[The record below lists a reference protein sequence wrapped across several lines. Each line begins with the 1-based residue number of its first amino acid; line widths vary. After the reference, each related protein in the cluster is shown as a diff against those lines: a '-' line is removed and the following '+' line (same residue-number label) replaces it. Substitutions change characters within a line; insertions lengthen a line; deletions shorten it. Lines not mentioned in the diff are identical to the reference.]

1 MPRKKLLSD
10 ADVLAAAGRVFTR
23 IGPSRF
29 TLADVAEEAGLS
41 PATLVQRFGSKRAL
55 MLAFAEHAASEARRP
70 FEEAQA
76 AEGSAL
82 AALRT
87 ALVYAMRATK
97 DRQELAHSLA
107 FLVEDLTDPALGAYA
122 AQHARWTEASIRVLL
137 EHAAARGE
145 LVGADPAR
153 LAHALQAAWNGAMI
167 QWALRGR
174 ATLAGWIGAV
184 VDTLLAPY
192 VAQEAMVQ
200 ETVVRATVARGARDS
215 REPRERSGA

>member
-1 MPRKKLLSD
+1 MIDGEVCALD
-10 ADVLAAAGRVFTR
+10 
-23 IGPSRF
+23 
-29 TLADVAEEAGLS
+29 EAGLS

-70 FEEAQA
+70 FEQAQV
-76 AEGSAL
+76 EGGSAL
-82 AALRT
+82 EALRAALV
-87 ALVYAMRATK
+87 LAMRPTK

-107 FLVEDLTDPALGAYA
+107 FLVEDLADPALGAYA

-137 EHAAARGE
+137 EHATARGE

-174 ATLAGWIGAV
+174 GTLGGWIGAV

-192 VAQEAMVQ
+192 VAR
-200 ETVVRATVARGARDS
+200 ETVSRESVAPETATRQARGG
-215 REPRERSGA
+215 REERSGA

>member
-1 MPRKKLLSD
+1 MPRKKLLPD
-10 ADVLAAAGRVFTR
+10 ADVLAAAGRVFAR
-23 IGPSRF
+23 LGPSRF
-29 TLADVAEEAGLS
+29 TLADVAQEAGLS

-76 AEGSAL
+76 AGGSAL
-82 AALRT
+82 EALRT
-87 ALVYAMRATK
+87 ALVHAMRPTPG
-97 DRQELAHSLA
+97 RQELAGSLA
-107 FLVEDLTDPALGAYA
+107 FLVEDLADPALGAYA

-145 LVGADPAR
+145 LIGAEPAR

-174 ATLAGWIGAV
+174 GTLPGWIGAV

-192 VAQEAMVQ
+192 VARDALAREAVP
-200 ETVVRATVARGARDS
+200 RDARGH
-215 REPRERSGA
+215 REPREGSGA

>member
-10 ADVLAAAGRVFTR
+10 ADVLAAAGRVFAR
-23 IGPSRF
+23 VGPSRF
-29 TLADVAEEAGLS
+29 TLADVASEAGLA

-70 FEEAQA
+70 FEQA
-76 AEGSAL
+76 LAEGGSAL
-82 AALRT
+82 EALRT
-87 ALVYAMRATK
+87 ALVHAMRAAN

-107 FLVEDLTDPALGAYA
+107 FLVEDLADPALGAYA

-137 EHAAARGE
+137 QHAAARGE

-167 QWALRGR
+167 QWALRGKGS
-174 ATLAGWIGAV
+174 LVGWIGAV
-184 VDTLLAPY
+184 VDTLLSPY
-192 VAQEAMVQ
+192 VARE
-200 ETVVRATVARGARDS
+200 TVARVAVAREAAA
-215 REPRERSGA
+215 RHPRSPSDRSGA

>member
-1 MPRKKLLSD
+1 MIDEPVFAHAMPRKKLLSD

-23 IGPSRF
+23 VGPSRF

-55 MLAFAEHAASEARRP
+55 MLAFAEHAAGEARRP
-70 FEEAQA
+70 FEEAQS
-76 AEGSAL
+76 EGGSAL
-82 AALRT
+82 EALRAAL
-87 ALVYAMRATK
+87 VHAMRATK

-107 FLVEDLTDPALGAYA
+107 FLVEDLADPALGAYA

-174 ATLAGWIGAV
+174 GALAGWIGAV

-192 VAQEAMVQ
+192 VAR
-200 ETVVRATVARGARDS
+200 ETRATPA
-215 REPRERSGA
+215 PRERSGA

>member
-1 MPRKKLLSD
+1 MNSRLFSLLKSPPPMPRKKLLSD

-23 IGPSRF
+23 VGPSRF
-29 TLADVAEEAGLS
+29 TLADVAGEAGLS

-55 MLAFAEHAASEARRP
+55 MLAFAEHAAGQARRP
-70 FEEAQA
+70 FERAQA
-76 AEGSAL
+76 DGGSAL
-82 AALRT
+82 HALRM
-87 ALVYAMRATK
+87 ALVHATSGAK

-107 FLVEDLTDPALGAYA
+107 FLVEDLADPALGAYA

-153 LAHALQAAWNGAMI
+153 LAHALQAAWNGAMV

-174 ATLAGWIGAV
+174 GSLAGWIGAV

-192 VAQEAMVQ
+192 EA
-200 ETVVRATVARGARDS
+200 
-215 REPRERSGA
+215 RERSRA